1 LYLVEHLPGW
11 EKSKS
16 IAGRLDNRR
25 SNVRRLSNG
34 TISNVRN
41 LHGDFMRHVSN
52 GKIV

>member
-1 LYLVEHLPGW
+1 MEYLCGW

-34 TISNVRN
+34 TIPNVRN
-41 LHGDFMRHVSN
+41 LHGHFLRHVSN